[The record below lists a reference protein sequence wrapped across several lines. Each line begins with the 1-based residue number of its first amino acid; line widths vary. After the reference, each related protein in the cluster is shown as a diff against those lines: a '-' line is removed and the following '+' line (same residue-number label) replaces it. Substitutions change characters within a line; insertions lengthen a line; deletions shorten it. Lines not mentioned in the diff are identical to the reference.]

1 MQNLTSHSTLQRTAA
16 GIPRSLVPCF
26 QEYDIE
32 KLDPERHGDLIIE
45 RVLAYGDRRELR
57 WLFGHYGWARVSGWV
72 QRLGVRRL
80 PWRRY
85 NLWCVLLGL
94 PPARRL
100 RSEEQQIWPY

>member
-1 MQNLTSHSTLQRTAA
+1 MQDPTPRAAPEMTGA
-16 GIPRSLVPCF
+16 GIPRSLTPCF
-26 QEYDIE
+26 QEYNIE
-32 KLDPERHGDLIIE
+32 QLHPAHHGELIIE

-57 WLFGHYGWARVSGWV
+57 WLFDRYGWARVTDWV
-72 QRLGVRRL
+72 QRLGQRRL